1 MPAVESDRRR
11 GDLALLLAL
20 QRLLHDRSELW
31 EPERPRRHVWGVHS
45 GLGRRHGR
53 QAVHAVA
60 VKTPSVGAFKLIVN
74 FKYERAKR
82 MSLAY

>member
-45 GLGRRHGR
+45 GLGQRHGR
-53 QAVHAVA
+53 LGLRSDAGIIFRHNMLLRHTAA
-60 VKTPSVGAFKLIVN
+60 
-74 FKYERAKR
+74 
-82 MSLAY
+82 